1 MRRSKRIQLG
11 LATVAIVATVVGAGS
26 AFTASNTV
34 PGASL
39 GQGSNTISGY
49 TISNEAHTINAAN
62 PLNVDA
68 VTFTITP
75 STATTVKAQLVSGGS
90 WYACTNTTGSVS
102 CATTA
107 PQATT
112 LSANALNVMAS
123 Q

>member
-1 MRRSKRIQLG
+1 LRRSKRIWLG

-39 GQGSNTISGY
+39 GEGSNTISGY
-49 TISNEAHTINAAN
+49 TISAESYTINAVN

-75 STATTVKAQLVSGGS
+75 STATLVKAQIATGGT
-90 WYACTNTTGSVS
+90 WYSCTNTSGSVS
-102 CATTA
+102 CATTS

-112 LSANALNVMAS
+112 LAANALNVVAS